1 MRGAFVLITLKYIL
15 IRIEELTTGV
25 AKLNVFVAKTEK
37 FRVNKEINIFSV
49 LSACRV
55 LRGGELFRR

>member
-25 AKLNVFVAKTEK
+25 AKLDVFVAKTEK
-37 FRVNKEINIFSV
+37 VRVNKDKN
-49 LSACRV
+49 
-55 LRGGELFRR
+55 